1 MKVKDAIKELENQ
14 IHTLET
20 LIKDSMG
27 SQFLIR
33 QRILSEK
40 QLILKVYYTCDP
52 ESEIIVSDI
61 NTLITL
67 N

>member
-1 MKVKDAIKELENQ
+1 MKVKDAIKELESQ

-20 LIKDSMG
+20 LIKGSMG

-33 QRILSEK
+33 QKVLAEK
-40 QLILKVYYTCDP
+40 QLILQVYKTCDP
-52 ESEIIVSDI
+52 ESEIIVADF
-61 NTLITL
+61 NLLITL